1 MTSSSSQ
8 SKSRVFHQS
17 KRKSSDECSSDAES
31 RMLTSSLI
39 FILVTSLFLSSN
51 RTIDSI
57 NVFSESNSRFL
68 SNSLNLEKN
77 AVADA
82 AEIALPS
89 VVNISCSVPNILGS
103 LSSTGS
109 GFIISKDGFIVTN
122 AHVIA
127 GSKDGKVIVTMS
139 DMSKRAGYVHS
150 LDDKTDIALIKLT
163 NVTDDLPVA
172 RFGYSNRLRVGDFV
186 LALGSPLY
194 LQNTV
199 TFGIVSSLSRHGTE
213 LGIAKSRNE
222 YIQTDAAINV
232 GNSGGPLVN
241 IQGEVIGINVM
252 KAQGVDGISFAIPI
266 DTARL
271 VISQLKEYKKVTRP
285 HVGLKMASVVM
296 RNVNS
301 TNMQVLVQEV
311 ELNSPAFRAGI
322 TRYVHLP

>member
-1 MTSSSSQ
+1 MVCLVDMILCKCQSKGFFRRNQTSSEDEQFNLRFTQ
-8 SKSRVFHQS
+8 S
-17 KRKSSDECSSDAES
+17 A
-31 RMLTSSLI
+31 I
-39 FILVTSLFLSSN
+39 FLASVIL
-51 RTIDSI
+51 
-57 NVFSESNSRFL
+57 L
-68 SNSLNLEKN
+68 SNETISSEKSLNEPNPRSISTIFHLETN

-82 AEIALPS
+82 AEVALPS
-89 VVNISCSVPNILGS
+89 VVNISCSVPNLLGS

-109 GFIISKDGFIVTN
+109 GFIISKDGFIATN

-127 GSKDGKVIVTMS
+127 GSKDGKVVVTMS
-139 DMSKRAGYVHS
+139 DLSKRSGYVHS

-163 NVTDDLPVA
+163 DIADDLPVA
-172 RFGYSNRLRVGDFV
+172 RFGQSNRLRVGDFV

-241 IQGEVIGINVM
+241 IHGEVIGINVM

-271 VISQLKEYKKVTRP
+271 VISQLKEHKKVVRP

-296 RNVNS
+296 RNANS
-301 TNMQVLVQEV
+301 AHVQVLVQEV
-311 ELNSPAFRAGI
+311 EVNSPAFRAGI
-322 TRYVHLP
+322 SR